1 VRWAFAWGIKAV
13 EYVSQ
18 SLTGSEKVLMIGRF
32 HWIYM
37 VSAVFWVVFGTLV
50 ATAIIAGGVTWDV
63 KHTMNTAY
71 TNLPKHLFWD
81 AWGQVVARS
90 GGYID
95 IIRNLHI
102 GLKAAAFVVFLIGM
116 GLFARMMIIRSTTE
130 IAVTTS
136 RLVLKEGVIARNVDE
151 MSVER
156 IESVHVMQS
165 IFGRLFNFGTVMVR
179 GMGIGEIVL
188 PPLSNPVAFRNA
200 LEKARQYHDRGTRL

>member
-1 VRWAFAWGIKAV
+1 V

-18 SLTGSEKVLMIGRF
+18 SLTGSEKVLIIGRF

-37 VSAVFWVVFGTLV
+37 VSAVFWVVFGV
-50 ATAIIAGGVTWDV
+50 VIATGIIAAGVTWDV
-63 KHTMNTAY
+63 KHTMSVSY
-71 TNLPKHLFWD
+71 SNLPAHLFWQ

-95 IIRNLHI
+95 IIRNLHV
-102 GLKAAAFVVFLIGM
+102 GLKASAFVVFLVGVL
-116 GLFARMMIIRSTTE
+116 LFARMMIIRATTE

-165 IFGRLFNFGTVMVR
+165 ILGRVFNFGTVMVR
-179 GMGIGEIVL
+179 GMGIGEIIL
-188 PPLSNPVAFRNA
+188 PPLANPVAFRNA
-200 LEKARQYHDRGTRL
+200 LEKARQYNDNDGRI